1 MALRIVRVN
10 CSHLPPKLRG
20 INFMYPTSHCE
31 GCARLGTNC
40 AVKSFCLGKDPL
52 IRMARVENAHVHSNL
67 AHNQTLRGFHY
78 YE

>member
-40 AVKSFCLGKDPL
+40 AVKSFCLAKDPL
-52 IRMARVENAHVHSNL
+52 IRMARVENA
-67 AHNQTLRGFHY
+67 LRAFQFSAQPNFKGFSLL
-78 YE
+78 